1 MRLAEQST
9 GHQLG
14 KREYQR
20 TAVDDDAKRI
30 MMMTGHQK
38 VSTTFRPSY
47 FYVSKFV
54 CLFVFF
60 SFFYLRYTKSC
71 QAICIS
77 FCLVT
82 ISPVFLFCFLMECLQ
97 INVVV
102 YPNLNVQQANA
113 AAFIE
118 RVRLSAMIDEPNE
131 SRFTMTD

>member
-38 VSTTFRPSY
+38 
-47 FYVSKFV
+47 
-54 CLFVFF
+54 
-60 SFFYLRYTKSC
+60 
-71 QAICIS
+71 
-77 FCLVT
+77 
-82 ISPVFLFCFLMECLQ
+82 
-97 INVVV
+97 INVV
-102 YPNLNVQQANA
+102 ANA